1 MAETPPGG
9 GHREQFPEP
18 PAPSR
23 PGAVLFVCSMNAVRS
38 PMAAAIARSL
48 FPRQIYV
55 QSAGVRKGERDPF
68 VDAAMEEIGLD
79 LAGHEPHTLE
89 DLEDTNF
96 DLVVT
101 LAPEAH
107 HKALE
112 LTRTQALDVE
122 YWPTADPTLVTG
134 SREQILDAYRAIR
147 DQLMARIK
155 KRFDWRAAPGG

>member
-1 MAETPPGG
+1 MRETPLAG
-9 GHREQFPEP
+9 GHREDPSTGDTL
-18 PAPSR
+18 SR
-23 PGAVLFVCSMNAVRS
+23 PSAILFVCGMNAVRS
-38 PMAAAIARSL
+38 PMAAAIARFL

-68 VDAAMEEIGLD
+68 VDAAMQEIGLD
-79 LAGHEPHTLE
+79 IEGHEPHTLSE
-89 DLEDTNF
+89 LEDTNF

-107 HKALE
+107 HMALE

-134 SREQILDAYRAIR
+134 SREQILAGYRSVR
-147 DQLMARIK
+147 DQLMNRIK
-155 KRFDWRAAPGG
+155 QRLDWTPPPSG